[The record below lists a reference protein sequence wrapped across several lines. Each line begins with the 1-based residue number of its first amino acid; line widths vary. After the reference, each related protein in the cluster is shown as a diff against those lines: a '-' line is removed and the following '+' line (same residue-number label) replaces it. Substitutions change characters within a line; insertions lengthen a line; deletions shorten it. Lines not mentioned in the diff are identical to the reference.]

1 MYILNVKKRRK
12 KKRDKVFLLSI
23 GFLHF
28 HFVFSFT
35 FSRFICFLVLYLSI
49 YVNCHNPCDSLL
61 LLFHCL
67 LGKHVFDYVI
77 HLLNLSRIT
86 VRFEKRENVKVSLA
100 IDDLHHSTHSTLLS
114 VVETVLYVSVNK
126 SLSAERPR
134 FLCSD
139 LIQVSVKIHPNNW
152 VFNINVHRFII
163 LKAISA
169 NVSTVH

>member
-1 MYILNVKKRRK
+1 M
-12 KKRDKVFLLSI
+12 
-23 GFLHF
+23 
-28 HFVFSFT
+28 
-35 FSRFICFLVLYLSI
+35 
-49 YVNCHNPCDSLL
+49 NCHNPCDSLL

-139 LIQVSVKIHPNNW
+139 LIQVSVKIHPNNYLPDCNTAFCRQKFDQDTRQRIMQ
-152 VFNINVHRFII
+152 FNDTTSLSFILSDGRTITTDPNVCSLIPNG
-163 LKAISA
+163 S
-169 NVSTVH
+169 SM